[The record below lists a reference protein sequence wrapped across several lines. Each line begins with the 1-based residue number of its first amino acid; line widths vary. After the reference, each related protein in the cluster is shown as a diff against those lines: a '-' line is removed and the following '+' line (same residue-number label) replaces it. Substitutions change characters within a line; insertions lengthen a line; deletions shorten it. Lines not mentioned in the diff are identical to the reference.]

1 MLEKII
7 NKLFPPQESL
17 KNKKEYEIPYSKNFR
32 GFKRFHVVVHGY
44 EESEKNNEKLYNQD
58 LSSMTI
64 KFICFNGQQG
74 RMAFLYADN
83 YKLGAVFD
91 DDQLYAIEHKKIE
104 KIHFEP
110 KEEVVIEKRTTKTR
124 HRISVLVK
132 YKE

>member
-7 NKLFPPQESL
+7 NKLLPPQESF
-17 KNKKEYEIPYSKNFR
+17 KNKKEYESPYSKNFR
-32 GFKRFHVVVHGY
+32 GFKRVHVVVHGY
-44 EESEKNNEKLYNQD
+44 EESEKNNENLYDKD

-64 KFICFNGQQG
+64 KFICFDGQHG

-91 DDQLYAIEHKKIE
+91 DDQIYAIEHKKIE

-110 KEEVVIEKRTTKTR
+110 KEEEIVGKLITKTR